1 MAPDSPRPWGSFG
14 SANVMHP
21 VGARRIPGLR
31 RPRSQRCRG
40 AVATFDLKK
49 QPSKGTLWSRRVFL
63 FMGAGP
69 GAAPDRHLALEDQ
82 RLTILVAKAAFR
94 LEDNYNNSR
103 WPNGRVIIRA
113 NNCNE
118 MSLLC
123 AVGTFLSPRIKRS
136 QRYSCKRIFTLKMQM
151 DNKSQL
157 WNTSVLNS

>member
-31 RPRSQRCRG
+31 RPRSQCCRG

-69 GAAPDRHLALEDQ
+69 GRPQIDTWHWEER
-82 RLTILVAKAAFR
+82 RFTILVAKAAFR

-103 WPNGRVIIRA
+103 WPNGRVIILA